1 MSEQRPRTEA
11 ELIELVRSMDV
22 RAPESLHRR
31 VDSLLLAHSQRRR
44 RAGVSGALARSLSRG
59 RGRLAAVGASAAA
72 AAAVG
77 AIVALS
83 TGPAGSL
90 SLQSA
95 SALTLRPATAAA
107 PRESRSNR
115 DELAASV
122 QGVSFPYWEERVGW
136 RSVGA
141 RSDRLDGREVRTV
154 FYSNRRG
161 ARIGYAIF
169 AGSAPTLSG
178 GVLRLHRGLTF
189 RQLNHD
195 GVAVVSWHRG
205 GHLCVMSGIG
215 VSASALMQLA
225 TLDGHSALA

>member
-31 VDSLLLAHSQRRR
+31 VDSLLLAHSRRR
-44 RAGVSGALARSLSRG
+44 RWAGVSGALARSPSSW

-107 PRESRSNR
+107 PGESKSHR
-115 DELAASV
+115 DELTASV

-136 RSVGA
+136 RSVGT
-141 RSDRLDGREVRTV
+141 RSDKLDGHEVRTV
-154 FYSNRRG
+154 FYSNRGG

-169 AGSAPTLSG
+169 AGPAPTLSG
-178 GVLRLHRGLTF
+178 GVLRLHRGLSF
-189 RQLNHD
+189 RLLNHD

-205 GHLCVMSGIG
+205 DHLCVMSGTGI
-215 VSASALMQLA
+215 SAAALMQLA
-225 TLDGHSALA
+225 TLGDRSALA

>member
-1 MSEQRPRTEA
+1 M
-11 ELIELVRSMDV
+11 
-22 RAPESLHRR
+22 
-31 VDSLLLAHSQRRR
+31 
-44 RAGVSGALARSLSRG
+44 GGALARSLSRG

-107 PRESRSNR
+107 PRESKGNH

-122 QGVSFPYWEERVGW
+122 QGVSFPYWEERAGW

-154 FYSNRRG
+154 FYSNRDG

-169 AGSAPTLSG
+169 AGSAPTVSG
-178 GVLRLHRGLTF
+178 GVLRLHRGLSF
-189 RQLNHD
+189 RLLNHD

-205 GHLCVMSGIG
+205 DHLCVMSGTG
-215 VSASALMQLA
+215 VSAAALMQLA
-225 TLDGHSALA
+225 TLDDRSALA

>member
-1 MSEQRPRTEA
+1 MSQQRPRTEA
-11 ELIELVRSMDV
+11 ELIELVRSIDV
-22 RAPESLHRR
+22 HAPESLHRH
-31 VDSLLLAHSQRRR
+31 VDSLLLAHPKRRR
-44 RAGVSGALARSLSRG
+44 LAGVSGALARSLGSG
-59 RGRLAAVGASAAA
+59 RSWLAAVGASAAA

-107 PRESRSNR
+107 PRESKGNH
-115 DELAASV
+115 DQLAASV
-122 QGVSFPYWEERVGW
+122 QGVSFPYWEERAGW

-154 FYSNRRG
+154 FYSNRDG

-169 AGSAPTLSG
+169 AGSAPTVSG
-178 GVLRLHRGLTF
+178 GVLRLHRGLPF
-189 RQLNHD
+189 RLLNRD

-215 VSASALMQLA
+215 ISAPGLMQLA
-225 TLDGHSALA
+225 TLGDHGALA

>member
-22 RAPESLHRR
+22 RAPESLPRR
-31 VDSLLLAHSQRRR
+31 VDSLLLAHSRRRR
-44 RAGVSGALARSLSRG
+44 RAGVSGALARSPSSW

-77 AIVALS
+77 AIVALT

-107 PRESRSNR
+107 PSESQSNHA
-115 DELAASV
+115 ELAASV
-122 QGVSFPYWEERVGW
+122 QGVSFPYWEESVGW

-141 RSDRLDGREVRTV
+141 RRDRLDGREVRTV
-154 FYSNRRG
+154 FYSNPRG

-178 GVLRLHRGLTF
+178 GAVRLHRGV
-189 RQLNHD
+189 R
-195 GVAVVSWHRG
+195 
-205 GHLCVMSGIG
+205 
-215 VSASALMQLA
+215 
-225 TLDGHSALA
+225 

>member
-1 MSEQRPRTEA
+1 MSERRPKTEA
-11 ELIELVRSMDV
+11 EAIELVRSIDV
-22 RAPESLHRR
+22 AAPESLHQR
-31 VDSLLLAHSQRRR
+31 VDSLLLAHPHRRR
-44 RAGVSGALARSLSRG
+44 RAGARGTRTRSLGWG
-59 RGRLAAVGASAAA
+59 RGRLAAVGASIAAA
-72 AAAVG
+72 AALG
-77 AIVALS
+77 AILALS

-107 PRESRSNR
+107 PSESQSNR

-122 QGVSFPYWEERVGW
+122 QGVSFPYWEESVGW

-154 FYSNRRG
+154 FYSNPRG

-178 GVLRLHRGLTF
+178 GAVRLHRGVPF
-189 RQLNHD
+189 RLLNHD
-195 GVAVVSWHRG
+195 GVAVVSWKRS
-205 GHLCVMSGIG
+205 GHLCVMSGTG
-215 VSASALMQLA
+215 VSASALMRLA
-225 TLDGHSALA
+225 TMGDRGALA